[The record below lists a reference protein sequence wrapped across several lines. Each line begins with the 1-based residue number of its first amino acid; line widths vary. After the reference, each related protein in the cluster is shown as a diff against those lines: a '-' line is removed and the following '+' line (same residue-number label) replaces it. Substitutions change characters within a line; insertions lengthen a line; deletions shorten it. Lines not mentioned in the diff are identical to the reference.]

1 MTVDMDC
8 GTSASADTFHSTDE
22 NDDGGEV
29 GDFECNICFD
39 LAQNPVVTLC
49 GHLYCWPCLYQWLQV
64 HSYSHECPV
73 CKAIIAEEN
82 LVPIY
87 GRGKGRSDS
96 KPFQISGVNIPN
108 RPVGQRPPTAPP
120 VNMNYFRQDQL
131 DPMSTARFGN
141 LTLSAL
147 FGIIPAVFSFQMHAM
162 HDATVYGATTGVPYV
177 FSSSFHGGYT
187 HGFHHH
193 STQVEGKLVFWKIIA
208 LLAGFLILLRL
219 IF

>member
-1 MTVDMDC
+1 MDMDC
-8 GTSASADTFHSTDE
+8 GVSESVEASHSVDE
-22 NDDGGEV
+22 NIEAGEV

-39 LAQNPVVTLC
+39 LAQNPIVTLC

-73 CKAIIAEEN
+73 CKAIIEQEK

-87 GRGKGRSDS
+87 GRGKGKSD
-96 KPFQISGVNIPN
+96 PIPCQNPGIDIPN
-108 RPVGQRPPTAPP
+108 RPVGQRPQTAPP
-120 VNMNYFRQDQL
+120 VDINYFRQDEL

-147 FGIIPAVFSFQMHAM
+147 FGIIPAVFSFQVHGIN
-162 HDATVYGATTGVPYV
+162 DATVYGATTGVPYV
-177 FSSSFHGGYT
+177 FSSSFHGGYA

-193 STQVEGKLVFWKIIA
+193 TTQVEGKQFFLKIFF
-208 LLAGFLILLRL
+208 LLAGFIILFRL
-219 IF
+219 VL